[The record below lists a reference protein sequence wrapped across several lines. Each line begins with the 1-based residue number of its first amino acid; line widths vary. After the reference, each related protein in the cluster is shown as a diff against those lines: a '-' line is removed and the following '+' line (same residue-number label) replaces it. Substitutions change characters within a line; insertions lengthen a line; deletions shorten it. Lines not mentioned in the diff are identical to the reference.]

1 MIGSIDILTV
11 AFFAASLLPA
21 LVLHELSHGIVAD
34 RQGDSTPRLAGR
46 LTLNPVKHI
55 DPFGTVILPA
65 LLLLPTL
72 FGQGGPPV
80 FAYAKP
86 MPFNPQN
93 LKDPDRQT
101 MWIAL
106 AGPLTNLLLAVGGA
120 LLLRV
125 TGREGVLGLFD
136 GPPLPRFLLIFVFVN
151 VLLAVFNIIP
161 LPPLDGSKVIARFL
175 PPRAREVFRSWDQYG
190 ALFILAI
197 FFLLPGTV
205 FGLIDPVVNGLLNV
219 LL

>member
-1 MIGSIDILTV
+1 MIGGIDILTV

-21 LVLHELSHGIVAD
+21 LVLHELSHGVVAD
-34 RQGDSTPRLAGR
+34 RQGDTTPRLSGR
-46 LTLNPVKHI
+46 LTLNPAKHI
-55 DPFGTVILPA
+55 DPFGTVILPG

-72 FGQGGPPV
+72 FGQATTPV

-106 AGPLTNLLLAVGGA
+106 AGPLTNLVLAVGGA

-161 LPPLDGSKVIARFL
+161 LPPLDGSKVLARFL
-175 PPRAREVFRSWDQYG
+175 PPRAREVYRSWDQYG
-190 ALFILAI
+190 ALFLLVI
-197 FFLLPGTV
+197 FFLFPGPIFAIV
-205 FGLIDPVVNGLLNV
+205 DPIVSGLLDV